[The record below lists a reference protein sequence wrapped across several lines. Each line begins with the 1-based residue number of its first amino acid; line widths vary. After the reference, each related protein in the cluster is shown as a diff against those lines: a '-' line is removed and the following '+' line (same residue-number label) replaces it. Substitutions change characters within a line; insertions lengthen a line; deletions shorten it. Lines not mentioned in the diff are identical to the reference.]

1 MRKLILAASVALTG
15 FALSAAT
22 CSWSV
27 WGGLY
32 EMGSTDTADGY
43 LVYFFDNAAYSSA
56 DAKVA
61 LAANDFSFLAN
72 GFEAEY
78 LSSGGDAEANDVGSF
93 GNSYTIDSY
102 MVIFNADTT
111 ANATYAYVSPA
122 GEMASGTTGAAGQ
135 FANIEFG
142 AQTGMQTASNWTA
155 VNAPEPT
162 SGLLLLL
169 GMAGLAL
176 KRRRA

>member
-1 MRKLILAASVALTG
+1 MRKLIIAASVALTG

-32 EMGSTDTADGY
+32 EMGSTTEADGY

-56 DAKVA
+56 NAKTA
-61 LAANDFSFLAN
+61 LAAGDFSFLTN

-78 LSSGGDAEANDVGSF
+78 LSSAGDAEANDVGNF
-93 GNSYTIDSY
+93 GNAYTIDSY
-102 MVIFNADTT
+102 MVVFNAGTT
-111 ANATYAYVSPA
+111 ADATHAYVSSA
-122 GEMASGTTGAAGQ
+122 AEMASGTTGAAGQ
-135 FANIEFG
+135 FANIEFS
-142 AQTGMQTASNWTA
+142 AQTGMQSAGNWTA
-155 VNAPEPT
+155 VPEPT
-162 SGLLLLL
+162 SGLLMLL

-176 KRRRA
+176 RRRN

>member
-1 MRKLILAASVALTG
+1 MG

-32 EMGSTDTADGY
+32 EMGSTSAADGY

-61 LAANDFSFLAN
+61 LAAADFSFLAQ

-78 LSSGGDAEANDVGSF
+78 LSSGGDAEANDVGNF
-93 GNSYTIDSY
+93 GNAYTIDSY
-102 MVIFNADTT
+102 MVVFNADTT
-111 ANATYAYVSPA
+111 ANATYAYVSSDA
-122 GEMASGTTGAAGQ
+122 ERVSGTTGAAGQ
-135 FANIEFG
+135 FANIEFN
-142 AQTGMQTASNWTA
+142 AQTGMQTASNWIATTS
-155 VNAPEPT
+155 VPEPT
-162 SGLLLLL
+162 SGLLMLL

-176 KRRRA
+176 KRKRA